1 MSAFMV
7 TFTHDFATK
16 WEMEAHI
23 RRGFEQTMPLQDKM
37 AELGLT
43 GVEHGIL
50 CGQKDKHRHMTIM
63 RFKSA
68 EAYKMCMELING
80 VDWDREISR
89 VDRVETYVI
98 GFTFTPD

>member
-50 CGQKDKHRHMTIM
+50 CCQKEQLHNGQVMNPQLNQLQLQ
-63 RFKSA
+63 A
-68 EAYKMCMELING
+68 E
-80 VDWDREISR
+80 
-89 VDRVETYVI
+89 
-98 GFTFTPD
+98 